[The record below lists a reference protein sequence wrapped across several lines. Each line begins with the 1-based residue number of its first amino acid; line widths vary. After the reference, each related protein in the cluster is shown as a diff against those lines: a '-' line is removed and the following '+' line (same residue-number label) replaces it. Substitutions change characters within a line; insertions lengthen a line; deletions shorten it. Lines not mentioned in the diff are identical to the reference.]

1 MKYFSLSNNKFF
13 LLPDLHW
20 IKHSL
25 KSILAS
31 DNNIKSLDVLKT
43 TGMFESL
50 LYIEMRRNSIHAF
63 NVTIL
68 RHMPKLQTLSL
79 HTNKLTY
86 IDNFRIDYKKA
97 IAWNGSPWHCGTA
110 LSWKGEDDM
119 AFEDGLTCETPAC
132 MQGIAIADM
141 SKYTPHDIHLV
152 QFSVP

>member
-1 MKYFSLSNNKFF
+1 MKYFSLSNNKFV

-86 IDNFRIDYKKA
+86 IDNFRID
-97 IAWNGSPWHCGTA
+97 
-110 LSWKGEDDM
+110 
-119 AFEDGLTCETPAC
+119 
-132 MQGIAIADM
+132 
-141 SKYTPHDIHLV
+141 
-152 QFSVP
+152 